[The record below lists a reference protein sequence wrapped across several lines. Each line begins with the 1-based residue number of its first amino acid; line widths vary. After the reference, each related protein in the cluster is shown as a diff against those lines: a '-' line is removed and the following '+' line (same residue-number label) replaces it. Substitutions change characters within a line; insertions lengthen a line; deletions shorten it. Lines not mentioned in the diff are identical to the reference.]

1 MNASSQRDRDLML
14 CWGTVNSRTMLD
26 LIEAAAVGG
35 YRSISVSPR
44 LYRATQAAGI
54 SDSALRSAL
63 YSQDVNVAVIE
74 PLLSG
79 LPGAL
84 TPETAPREHR
94 SLYEFTED
102 DCYTMADA
110 IGART
115 ISLSHFLGSP
125 VPATAMIDAIGPI
138 VSRATERGFDVC
150 IEFIPDTGIDS
161 LATARHIYEAV
172 ASRRLGVMLDAW
184 HFARS
189 GGSLDQLAGLPP
201 GMITVAQLCDRIA
214 PAPDA
219 AYVPM
224 AGRLLPGDGD
234 LPLADLTRLTLA
246 EHPDAIVGVEVFSA
260 DLQAMPAREAALLAA
275 LATREV
281 LSMV

>member
-1 MNASSQRDRDLML
+1 ML

-26 LIEAAAVGG
+26 LIEAATVGG
-35 YRSISVSPR
+35 YRSVSVSPR
-44 LYRATQAAGI
+44 LYSATRAAGI
-54 SDSALRSAL
+54 SDAAVRSAL
-63 YSQDVNVAVIE
+63 YSQDVSVAVIE

-84 TPETAPREHR
+84 TVETAPREHR

-102 DCYTMADA
+102 YCYAMADA
-110 IGART
+110 LGART
-115 ISLSHFLGSP
+115 ISLSHFLGAP
-125 VPATAMIDAIGPI
+125 VPLTAMIDAIGTI
-138 VSRATERGFDVC
+138 VSRATDRGFDVC
-150 IEFIPDTGIDS
+150 VEFIPDTGIDN
-161 LATARHIYEAV
+161 LAAAGAIVDAV
-172 ASRRLGVMLDAW
+172 ASTRLGVMLDAW

-189 GGSLDQLAGLPP
+189 GGSLDQLTELPT
-201 GMITVAQLCDRIA
+201 GMITVLQLCDRIA

-224 AGRLLPGDGD
+224 AGRLLPGEGE
-234 LPLADLTRLTLA
+234 LPLAELTRHVLA
-246 EHPDAIVGVEVFSA
+246 DHPNAVVGVEVFSA
-260 DLQAMPAREAALLAA
+260 DLQAMPAREAALVAA